1 MFRLIRTAFFCNLK
15 FEKRKALKGLYP
27 QNVERALKSMTYV
40 QIESIH
46 IDGFKNVNKN
56 SKWYSVAMVTNKN
69 PWKGAKNAFT
79 LVKISQ
85 VREIVQN

>member
-56 SKWYSVAMVTNKN
+56 SK
-69 PWKGAKNAFT
+69 
-79 LVKISQ
+79 
-85 VREIVQN
+85 